1 MSGKKYR
8 EKEVFFFPVFFFPWE
23 INGMESWSACCLQ
36 NRKAGIFTLMIRC
49 DRRSP
54 MASIFGAD
62 SGGEGSRK
70 FCKRRPILK
79 IDTFKLDL
87 FSLRSYCETS
97 QQQVTQEFKFLDL
110 VDQKMEQKMD
120 RAKTRQIADQTSTEQ
135 EKNKVD
141 GGESQWHR
149 SVLFKGQEAIALTDQ
164 FVAEMEKM
172 KQMLGAIM
180 DSFGKLNVIRQ
191 SSGGCFHLSRI
202 SQLNSNDFSTGAV
215 PSAPRLSAYEYSE
228 YSTYTYSE
236 SEQTR
241 FSAKGIVNTQDGN
254 EIDFL
259 FEMEMARSF
268 LREESFAWTETGV
281 TLIDPLIVNA
291 GVTTPQFSGVV
302 FSFDLDL
309 DGNLE
314 DIQAPAWGTG
324 FLALDK
330 NKDGVINDGGELF
343 GPSTG
348 DGFGELAA
356 YDLDKNFWIDENDA
370 VFDELSLLGL
380 DGNGE
385 MHLTR
390 IKDAG
395 MGAIYLAGVD
405 TAFDLKNK
413 DNELLAKIKRSSIA
427 LNEDGS
433 VSSVQEADWTA

>member
-1 MSGKKYR
+1 M
-8 EKEVFFFPVFFFPWE
+8 
-23 INGMESWSACCLQ
+23 
-36 NRKAGIFTLMIRC
+36 
-49 DRRSP
+49 
-54 MASIFGAD
+54 
-62 SGGEGSRK
+62 
-70 FCKRRPILK
+70 K
-79 IDTFKLDL
+79 IDTFNLDL
-87 FSLRSYCETS
+87 FSSRSYAETT

-110 VDQKMEQKMD
+110 VDQNIAQNMD
-120 RAKTRQIADQTSTEQ
+120 RVKIRQRAGQTNTGQ
-135 EKNKVD
+135 EVNKF
-141 GGESQWHR
+141 GNSQWHQ
-149 SVLFKGQEAIALTDQ
+149 SVLFEGKPAVALTDQ

-180 DSFGKLNVIRQ
+180 DSFSKLNVIRQ

-202 SQLNSNDFSTGAV
+202 SQLNSNDFPRGDT
-215 PSAPRLSAYEYSE
+215 PSPPRLSAYEYSQ
-228 YSTYTYSE
+228 SVTHTYSE

-241 FSAKGIVNTQDGN
+241 FSAKGIVNTLDGK
-254 EIDFL
+254 EIDFS

-268 LREESFAWTETGV
+268 FREESFAWTEKGV
-281 TLIDPLIVNA
+281 TLVDPLIVNA
-291 GVTTPQFSGVV
+291 EVTTPQFSGVG

-309 DGNLE
+309 DGKLE

-324 FLALDK
+324 FLTLDK
-330 NKDGVINDGGELF
+330 NKDGKINDGHELF

-356 YDLDKNFWIDENDA
+356 YDLDKNLWIDENDA
-370 VFDELSLLGL
+370 VFDELSLYGL
-380 DGNGE
+380 DENGE

-405 TAFDLKNK
+405 TAFDVKNK
-413 DNELLAKIKRSSIA
+413 ENELLAKIKKSSIA